1 MATWIYFVLSAQLI
15 WAFCSLIDKF
25 VISKG
30 HIRNPMVYI
39 VLNGAMNVLLVF
51 FLPFF
56 DFSPLNAFDFSMA
69 LLSSTAV
76 TAAIIIYYK
85 AVQYEEISRIL
96 MLFQFIPI
104 FTLLLSFIILGERL
118 SRNDLIGFALLIAA
132 GVIVS
137 YHKEKRSFRIGK
149 AFYLMIA
156 HGFLVGVAYVSAK
169 HVFNV
174 TDFWS
179 GVLWLKLTS
188 FVAFAVL
195 LVPSVRRNFI
205 QTFKSMRAKVKGLLG
220 FKMAIDFSAF
230 IMSDFAILIGPVAL
244 VSALASA
251 SAPVFI
257 FILALIVSL
266 YFPKLIRE
274 EIDTY
279 VLLTKIFAITLII
292 AGIIFISL

>member
-118 SRNDLIGFALLIAA
+118 SGNDLIGFALLIAA
-132 GVIVS
+132 GVLVS

-156 HGFLVGVAYVSAK
+156 HGFLVGIAYVSAK

-195 LVPSVRRNFI
+195 LVPSVRKEFM
-205 QTFKSMRAKVKGLLG
+205 QTFKSMAIKVKGLLG
-220 FKMAIDFSAF
+220 FKMAMDFSAF
-230 IMSDFAILIGPVAL
+230 VMSDFAILIGPVAL

-257 FILALIVSL
+257 FILALLVSL
-266 YFPKLIRE
+266 YFPNLDREDTANITILI
-274 EIDTY
+274 
-279 VLLTKIFAITLII
+279 
-292 AGIIFISL
+292 